1 MFQSIQDQLIHSF
14 AKYAIAY
21 FGIFYLRYK
30 FLSKHLLLNSF
41 SILSDMIHHFSFV
54 NSNDLALSQKHFQLL
69 VSSVDV
75 RLYNALCLDLL
86 LYSHVLIFVENYLLG
101 YLTIIYGGGGGGRAN
116 LPIKQSFCYSSKTV
130 GSRLLKL
137 CGFYC

>member
-14 AKYAIAY
+14 AKYATAY

-30 FLSKHLLLNSF
+30 FASKHLLLNSF

-69 VSSVDV
+69 VSSVEV
-75 RLYNALCLDLL
+75 RLYNALYLDLL

-101 YLTIIYGGGGGGRAN
+101 YLTIIYGGGGGRICPPSN
-116 LPIKQSFCYSSKTV
+116 LFATAQK
-130 GSRLLKL
+130 RLAPD
-137 CGFYC
+137 C

>member
-14 AKYAIAY
+14 AKCAIAY

-30 FLSKHLLLNSF
+30 FPSKHLLLNSF

-54 NSNDLALSQKHFQLL
+54 TSNDLALSQKHLQLL
-69 VSSVDV
+69 VSSVEV
-75 RLYNALCLDLL
+75 RLYSALYLDLL

-101 YLTIIYGGGGGGRAN
+101 YITIIYGGGGSN
-116 LPIKQSFCYSSKTV
+116 LPTKQSFCYSSKTV